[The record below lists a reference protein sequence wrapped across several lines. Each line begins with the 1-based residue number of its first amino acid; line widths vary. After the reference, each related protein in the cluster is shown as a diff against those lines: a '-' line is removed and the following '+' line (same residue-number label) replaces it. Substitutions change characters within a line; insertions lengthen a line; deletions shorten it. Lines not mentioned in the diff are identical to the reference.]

1 MSNWISPNIEALKD
15 VVSASRG
22 RLLLCSPYIST
33 PALNVVANA
42 LPKRVDAVEVWTK
55 LDIRDWLTGASDPEG
70 LLDFTRQVETG
81 TGPVSIRHARHL
93 HAKIVVSSGPMAM
106 AGSANLTAGGF
117 IRNIEIARVITG
129 REVDQL
135 HAVVNSMRP
144 HLSPITRDQFTQF
157 VSECT
162 AKEQTKEALL
172 DLIRQEIPAPTL
184 GPGSLEPYHHFL
196 SYLKSRRSNLA
207 REILRIANNED
218 GNNNTG
224 KVKQAFFGVQRFLQE
239 YPHRREFIESLPLR
253 WFDVTESDLLPEWKN
268 FLNDFSSEVNNLYAY
283 SIPTLRGYLPEA
295 YGGTLRGG
303 GGGSNELKRV
313 WPYVGRAT
321 QTFSP

>member
-1 MSNWISPNIEALKD
+1 M
-15 VVSASRG
+15 
-22 RLLLCSPYIST
+22 
-33 PALNVVANA
+33 
-42 LPKRVDAVEVWTK
+42 
-55 LDIRDWLTGASDPEG
+55 
-70 LLDFTRQVETG
+70 
-81 TGPVSIRHARHL
+81 
-93 HAKIVVSSGPMAM
+93 
-106 AGSANLTAGGF
+106 
-117 IRNIEIARVITG
+117 RNIEIARVVTG

-135 HAVVNSMRP
+135 HTVVNSMRP
-144 HLSPITRDQFTQF
+144 KLSLITREQFVQF

-172 DLIRQEIPAPTL
+172 DLIRQEIPALTL
-184 GPGSLEPYHHFL
+184 GPGSLEPYQHFL

-207 REILRIANNED
+207 GEILRIATNED

-239 YPHRREFIESLPLR
+239 YPHHREFIESLPLR
-253 WFDVTESDLLPEWKN
+253 WFDVADSYLLPEWKK
-268 FLNDFSSEVNNLYAY
+268 FLDDFSGEVSSLYAY

-313 WPYVGRAT
+313 WPYVGRAIRAFNT
-321 QTFSP
+321 

>member
-42 LPKRVDAVEVWTK
+42 LPKRVDAVEIWTK

-70 LLDFTRQVETG
+70 LLDFTRQVETS

-129 REVDQL
+129 REVDRL
-135 HAVVNSMRP
+135 HTVVNSMRP
-144 HLSPITRDQFTQF
+144 NLLPITRDQFAQF

-162 AKEQTKEALL
+162 AKERTKEDLL
-172 DLIRQEIPAPTL
+172 DLIRQEIPALTL
-184 GPGSLEPYHHFL
+184 GPGALEPYHHFL

-253 WFDVTESDLLPEWKN
+253 WFDVAESDLLPEWKN
-268 FLNDFSSEVNNLYAY
+268 FLNDFSGEVNDLYAY

-313 WPYVGRAT
+313 WPYAGRAIR
-321 QTFSP
+321 TFNP